1 MPRQGHDKGGSLTDP
16 LGLRLNATPVHPHE
30 LIHERQADSKAAA
43 TRYAALQW
51 LATAASQT
59 IRESDVN
66 QIIVIGASAG
76 SVET

>member
-1 MPRQGHDKGGSLTDP
+1 MWFPYRPPRIAPQRDP
-16 LGLRLNATPVHPHE
+16 VRPREV
-30 LIHERQADSKAAA
+30 IHERQADSKAAA

-59 IRESDVN
+59 IRESRVN

-76 SVET
+76 SVKT